1 MNILI
6 TSAARKVLLVQ
17 AFKKALRE
25 EALQGYES
33 GLVIAGD
40 SSPDCPAPKFSD
52 IAIVLPSLNENNP
65 EGDWVFFCHLLSICE
80 DNKIKLIVPTRD
92 GELGFFANFKWNFDT
107 RGIRVAICEA
117 DTVKL
122 CQDKI
127 AFADFCEANGFSIPQ
142 RISDVTSL
150 PVFVR
155 PRQGYGSGLATRVDT
170 MAELAITKRRLGEC
184 IVQENIFAPE
194 YTVDVFC
201 DEDSK
206 VISVIPRQ
214 RIRVVAGE
222 SVVSRT
228 EKNADLMRE
237 CQRMAEALKLKY
249 HSVIQCFY
257 DNGVVK
263 FIEVNPRYGG
273 ASNCSFVAGGESPKW
288 LIQMVNGRKV
298 TTPPMGKFIDNLT
311 MLRYSRDI
319 FIYPDER
326 YDTESTEEE
335 PVR

>member
-17 AFKKALRE
+17 AFQKALHDE
-25 EALQGYES
+25 GIS

-40 SSPDCPAPKFSD
+40 SLPDCPAPKFAD
-52 IAIVLPSLNENNP
+52 IAIVLPPLNEDNP
-65 EGDWVFFCHLLSICE
+65 EGGWIFFCHLLSICE

-92 GELGFFANFKWNFDT
+92 GELGFFANFKWNFDM

-127 AFADFCEANGFSIPQ
+127 AFADFCEANGFEIPQ
-142 RISDVTSL
+142 RISDITHL
-150 PVFVR
+150 PVFAR
-155 PRQGYGSGLATRVDT
+155 PRQGHGSGLATRVDT
-170 MAELAITKRRLGEC
+170 MAELAITKRKLGEC
-184 IVQENIFAPE
+184 IIQENISAPE
-194 YTVDVFC
+194 YTVDIFC
-201 DEDSK
+201 NEDSK
-206 VISVIPRQ
+206 VLSVIPRQ
-214 RIRVVAGE
+214 RIKIVAGE

-228 EKNADLMRE
+228 EKNADIMRE
-237 CQRMAEALKLKY
+237 CQRMAEMLKLKY

-273 ASNCSFVAGGESPKW
+273 ASNCSFVAGGESPRW
-288 LIQMVNGRKV
+288 LVQMVNGKTV
-298 TTPPMGKFIDNLT
+298 TAPPIGEFLDNLT
-311 MLRYSRDI
+311 MLRYSQDI
-319 FIYPDER
+319 FIHNGGNYENPITQER
-326 YDTESTEEE
+326 AT
-335 PVR
+335 